1 MPSDPTVISYP
12 ALPVDRLQSIKKA
25 LAEIFGKLTI
35 SEQEALRGHD
45 AERIHC
51 RVLEQTLRPRVMP
64 VPLFVR
70 FLVVTHVELRIDAE
84 CRQMCT
90 SLIR

>member
-45 AERIHC
+45 AKRIHC
-51 RVLEQTLRPRVMP
+51 RVLEQRSNQGLCLFRCMCDFLSSRTL
-64 VPLFVR
+64 
-70 FLVVTHVELRIDAE
+70 
-84 CRQMCT
+84 
-90 SLIR
+90 S